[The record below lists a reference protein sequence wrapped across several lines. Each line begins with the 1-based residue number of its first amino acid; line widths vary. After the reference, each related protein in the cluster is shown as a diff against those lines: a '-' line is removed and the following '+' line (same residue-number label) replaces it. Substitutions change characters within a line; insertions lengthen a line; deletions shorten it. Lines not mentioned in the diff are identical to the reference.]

1 MAVLLILLF
10 FPLMSRNESFQL
22 VNSVYVTSES
32 INHPTNTVYIFF
44 CLFGVMYLASK
55 DEFVVYHSNQSLYN
69 GGGLVYHSLSITSP
83 SPPSSVPRWG
93 YP

>member
-1 MAVLLILLF
+1 M
-10 FPLMSRNESFQL
+10 
-22 VNSVYVTSES
+22 SES

-44 CLFGVMYLASK
+44 SLFGVMYLASK

-69 GGGLVYHSLSITSP
+69 AESGGGLVYHSLSITSP
-83 SPPSSVPRWG
+83 SPPSSVPKWG